1 MKSSRTRKALG
12 RPKGTSIH
20 KGYGEG
26 KTSADVAQELEDN
39 YGLVETFWNQIE
51 DKVAER
57 LEDALSEQFEEI
69 VKMDQVPKKLI
80 PDAFAE
86 QIIDDFKGFLD
97 HEEHGIKTTAAR
109 RGVSHLLP
117 RPYARSNPPRPSF
130 IDTGLYRASFRAW
143 TEED

>member
-1 MKSSRTRKALG
+1 MLAFACLRCMKTR
-12 RPKGTSIH
+12 S
-20 KGYGEG
+20 
-26 KTSADVAQELEDN
+26 DQNVAVWRCLCLFLDLTDEHCHQNWLR
-39 YGLVETFWNQIE
+39 FWNQIE